1 MPSRRKRSKIEEPR
15 FLFVNEGPSTEQPTN
30 ISFSSGRSKQ
40 SHVQRLYFERKRQA
54 VLERTSSDPLPSHR
68 QPSPEVEA
76 KCSSDDQDEG
86 HAPNLSKNFEN
97 DSKISENTGGLPN
110 LQQNHEY
117 MVRGQAVPTTRS
129 PLRVRESQAKARSKT
144 KRRHDELS
152 ITRQGSDRS
161 ENGFRTFASSNRRL
175 LGPDKPEFSHDLAMN
190 FIPVVAG
197 GYFDPFDGTVVQI
210 DEWAH
215 TLISYYMMVV
225 IPSIFRADSQATK
238 AQLLNQ
244 SRHNSAL
251 FEDIQN
257 CLSDRAHFYALLTS
271 ATSRM
276 LRVEGKLLI
285 PPKAQG
291 TRIRGPEEFKTLAL
305 QALRSRLLN
314 AQVDTLMVQDVYR
327 LFASELMAGNYEA
340 AHVHFVALSQMVEA
354 IGGLHKLNSYTME
367 RMILIDIFSAV
378 QRASSPQ
385 LELTWDPGPLPCCI
399 NNHIIHICEDSSLA
413 ELGQT
418 LLKLARANNFHP
430 ILLQTISDLIPLSQ
444 AHLVTWQTISSPP
457 GSPPPFTK
465 RITTSPPPYTPD
477 GMHILLLRRTALEH
491 RLLSLSLPPSDYI
504 QEAVRLTTILFT
516 GMTFADPARRTVT
529 SSIRSRLRETLMET
543 NFQTS
548 LWWPQTSLLL
558 WISCIGS
565 LASEESG
572 DQELSAWFGRLAARC
587 KVAEGLA
594 DLDAVEEVLGGF
606 LWLEETQSD
615 ALGKLVEKFDTWN
628 LDDEGCD

>member
-1 MPSRRKRSKIEEPR
+1 MPSRRKRSKIDEPQ

-30 ISFSSGRSKQ
+30 ICFSSGRSKQ

-54 VLERTSSDPLPSHR
+54 VLERTSSDPLPSQH

-76 KCSSDDQDEG
+76 RCSSDDQDERD
-86 HAPNLSKNFEN
+86 ASNSSKNLKF
-97 DSKISENTGGLPN
+97 DSKVSEEIENSAN
-110 LQQNHEY
+110 LQQNNDFIR
-117 MVRGQAVPTTRS
+117 RGQAVKADRS
-129 PLRVRESQAKARSKT
+129 PLRIREGPAKARSKT
-144 KRRHDELS
+144 KRRHDDLS
-152 ITRQGSDRS
+152 ITRQGSNRS
-161 ENGFRTFASSNRRL
+161 DSGVRTFAYSNRRM
-175 LGPDKPEFSHDLAMN
+175 LGPDKPEFSHDLALN

-197 GYFDPFDGTVVQI
+197 GYIDPFDSTVVQI

-271 ATSRM
+271 AASRM

-285 PPKAQG
+285 PPQAQG
-291 TRIRGPEEFKTLAL
+291 NPIKGPEEFKTLAL
-305 QALRSRLLN
+305 QALRSRLSN
-314 AQVDTLMVQDVYR
+314 AQVDSLMVQDVYR
-327 LFASELMAGNYEA
+327 LFASELMTGNYEA
-340 AHVHFVALSQMVEA
+340 AQVHFAALTQMVEA
-354 IGGLHKLNSYTME
+354 IGGLHKLASYTME
-367 RMILIDIFSAV
+367 RVILSDIFSAV
-378 QRASSPQ
+378 QRVSPPQ
-385 LELTWDPGPLPCCI
+385 LELTWDPGPLPCSI
-399 NNHIIHICEDSSLA
+399 NNKVINICGDSSLA
-413 ELGQT
+413 GLGKT
-418 LLKLARANNFHP
+418 LLKLARANDFHP
-430 ILLQTISDLIPLSQ
+430 TMLSIISDLITLSQ

-457 GSPPPFTK
+457 GSPRPFTK
-465 RITTSPPPYTPD
+465 RVTRSPPPYTPD

-491 RLLSLSLPPSDYI
+491 RLLSLSLPTNDHI
-504 QEAVRLTTILFT
+504 QEAVRLTTVLFT

-529 SSIRSRLRETLMET
+529 SGVRSRLREAITET
-543 NFQTS
+543 NFQTD

-565 LASEESG
+565 LASEETG
-572 DQELSAWFGRLAARC
+572 DQELSEWFGCVVARC

-594 DLDAVEEVLGGF
+594 DLEAVEEVLGGF
-606 LWLEETQSD
+606 LWLEETQGD
-615 ALGKLVEKFDTWN
+615 ALERLVEKFDAWN
-628 LDDEGCD
+628 LVD